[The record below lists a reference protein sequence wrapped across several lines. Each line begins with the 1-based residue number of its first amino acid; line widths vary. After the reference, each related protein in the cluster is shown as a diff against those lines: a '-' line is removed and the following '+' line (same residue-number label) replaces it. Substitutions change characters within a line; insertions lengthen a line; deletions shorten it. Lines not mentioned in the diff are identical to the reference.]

1 MKEPARGLPWLQNPN
16 CNLLLISNKH
26 LCWRNVSHS
35 ACFRSTFWWP
45 LQGPEKRPD
54 GSRTGEHTGTV
65 PTMEPFCRS
74 LLFLLTLEF
83 KGKCFSWIQTHTLFS
98 CEALQALF
106 RICSK
111 FSSFWLRLCFVCEY
125 LFGTWVWF
133 QYQTVALKLAY
144 SLQNRGCFFWSW
156 LTFDPF
162 LWKQG
167 FSATVPGFS
176 AFGLFFEKTIL
187 WKLSEKAF
195 SLDPLSCFLWIGWD
209 CLASCLN
216 WTICAASCLS
226 CLKQVLFSRGNTSRK
241 SEPNPLI

>member
-1 MKEPARGLPWLQNPN
+1 MFHTLQLYESLTGRRLFFPRENSAKEKPWTLCLLQPSQLPFLSIKASLFLAMKEPARGLPWLQNPN

-125 LFGTWVWF
+125 LFGTWV
-133 QYQTVALKLAY
+133 
-144 SLQNRGCFFWSW
+144 
-156 LTFDPF
+156 
-162 LWKQG
+162 
-167 FSATVPGFS
+167 
-176 AFGLFFEKTIL
+176 
-187 WKLSEKAF
+187 
-195 SLDPLSCFLWIGWD
+195 
-209 CLASCLN
+209 
-216 WTICAASCLS
+216 
-226 CLKQVLFSRGNTSRK
+226 
-241 SEPNPLI
+241 